1 MFFFCSAK
9 RGAEPLRFR
18 EMAGIKRESGG
29 YGRAYMTCVRMTVG
43 LLISSFLLIIK
54 KNYVVISLLL
64 TAHSLFRSVVR

>member
-43 LLISSFLLIIK
+43 LLISSFLLI
-54 KNYVVISLLL
+54 Y
-64 TAHSLFRSVVR
+64 